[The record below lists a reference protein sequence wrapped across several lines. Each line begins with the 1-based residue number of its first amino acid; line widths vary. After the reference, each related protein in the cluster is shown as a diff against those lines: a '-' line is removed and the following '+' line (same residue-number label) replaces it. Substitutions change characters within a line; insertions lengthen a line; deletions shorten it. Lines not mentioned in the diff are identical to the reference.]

1 MTIDHQSID
10 HQSIDFDHDL
20 DRHHAG
26 DPMQSTSPTAFI
38 TDRLELFGYRPTRD
52 EPDPRSAPS
61 DDHLHGAIVEAFE
74 ALAATL
80 ADTRSEPDLADLLS
94 GIVGTIHRSASKLQR
109 LLDDNEDAQKRSQTI
124 QDGSEIRSVE
134 LERLIEAGEILM
146 ERRDALELMRDHAAE
161 AYRHHTGSDW
171 RPRSGSNVNHRTL
184 TATMIDSRDFI
195 SAKRRSEI
203 EIMMPKGTR
212 IAFTGGM
219 DCNDHMTIWAAL
231 DRVKAKHTDMV
242 LLHGGSPK
250 GAELI
255 AAKWAEQRKV
265 PQIVFK
271 PDWTRH
277 AKAAPF
283 KRNDLLLETL
293 PIGLVVFPGSGIS
306 DNLADKARQM
316 GIPLMDF
323 RKGG

>member
-1 MTIDHQSID
+1 MTIDHPAA
-10 HQSIDFDHDL
+10 DFDHDL

-26 DPMQSTSPTAFI
+26 EPMHSPSPTAFI
-38 TDRLELFGYRPTRD
+38 TDRLELFGYRPTCD
-52 EPDPRSAPS
+52 EPDPRPAP
-61 DDHLHGAIVEAFE
+61 DNDHLRGAIGESFE
-74 ALAATL
+74 ALTAAL
-80 ADTRSEPDLADLLS
+80 ADTRSEPDLADLLF
-94 GIVGTIHRSASKLQR
+94 GIVSTVHRSASKLQR
-109 LLDDNEDAQKRSQTI
+109 QLDDNEDAQKRSQTL

-134 LERLIEAGEILM
+134 LERLIDLGEVLT
-146 ERRDALELMRDHAAE
+146 ERRDALESMRDHAAE

-171 RPRSGSNVNHRTL
+171 RPRTGSNVNHRAL

-195 SAKRRSEI
+195 SAKRRSET
-203 EIMMPKGTR
+203 EIMMPNGTR
-212 IAFTGGM
+212 VAFTGGM
-219 DCNDHMTIWAAL
+219 DCNDHMAIWAAL
-231 DRVKAKHTDMV
+231 DRVKAKHADML

-283 KRNDLLLETL
+283 KRNDLLLQTL

-323 RKGG
+323 RKGR

>member
-1 MTIDHQSID
+1 MTIDHHSAN
-10 HQSIDFDHDL
+10 FDQDL

-26 DPMQSTSPTAFI
+26 EAIHSPSPTAFI
-38 TDRLELFGYRPTRD
+38 TDRLELFGYRPTSD
-52 EPDPRSAPS
+52 EPDPRPAPD
-61 DDHLHGAIVEAFE
+61 DDHLRGAITEAFE
-74 ALAATL
+74 AIATVL
-80 ADTRSEPDLADLLS
+80 ADTSSEPDLGDILF
-94 GIVGTIHRSASKLQR
+94 GIVGAIHRSASTLQR
-109 LLDDNEDAQKRSQTI
+109 LLDDNEDAQKRSQI
-124 QDGSEIRSVE
+124 LQDGSEIRSVE
-134 LERLIEAGEILM
+134 LECLIDIGEVLM
-146 ERRDALELMRDHAAE
+146 VRRDVLETLRDHAAE

-171 RPRSGSNVNHRTL
+171 RPRTGSNVNHRAL

-195 SAKRRSEI
+195 SAKRRSET
-203 EIMMPKGTR
+203 EIMMPKGPR

-219 DCNDHMTIWAAL
+219 DCNDHMAIWAAL
-231 DRVKAKHTDMV
+231 DRVKIKHADMV
-242 LLHGGSPK
+242 LLHGGAPK

-283 KRNDLLLETL
+283 KRNDILLENL
-293 PIGLVVFPGSGIS
+293 PIGVIVFPGSGIS

-323 RKGG
+323 RKGA